1 MFDLFDQ
8 AHGLLACVSAPSTR
22 LLVVPATA
30 HGGVA
35 HQLLWLLA
43 RRLAREGE
51 QVLVVDGMASEAA
64 GTGLRAL
71 LDTAPD
77 TSPGGPAG
85 APVPWP
91 GDWTE
96 DVVAGVHILPARR
109 GLLQLANQAH
119 GQPAGGTLR
128 RLAQALPS
136 GVFVLLTAPA
146 DLLAVLLQGTAA
158 RPLVPL
164 DAQPRSLVEAY
175 NAAKVLLQAG
185 ELSPV
190 WVPMASSSRF
200 AGGRGLDALDAPV
213 AALAQCART
222 HLGVDVQIWPVA
234 YDESRDTPA
243 DRVPEPWWFKVLD
256 SALAVTSDSWASGP
270 HPTAEVAA
278 EPDSRRC

>member
-1 MFDLFDQ
+1 MFDLYNQ
-8 AHGLLACVSAPSTR
+8 AHGLQACSPAQPTR

-51 QVLVVDGMASEAA
+51 QVLVLDGMASEAA
-64 GTGLRAL
+64 GTGLKSLLEAPRA
-71 LDTAPD
+71 
-77 TSPGGPAG
+77 

-96 DVVAGVHILPARR
+96 DAVAGVHIMPGRL
-109 GLLQLANQAH
+109 GLLQLGNQAH
-119 GQPAGGTLR
+119 GQVTGATVS
-128 RLAQALPS
+128 RLIQALPQ
-136 GVFVLLTAPA
+136 GVFVLLTAPVEV
-146 DLLAVLLQGTAA
+146 LAVVLQGTAA

-164 DAQPRSLVEAY
+164 DAQPRTLVEAY

-185 ELSPV
+185 ELLPV
-190 WVPMASSSRF
+190 LVPMAP
-200 AGGRGLDALDAPV
+200 AGRNNRGGLHALDAPV
-213 AALAQCART
+213 QALAQCART
-222 HLGVDVQIWPVA
+222 HLGVDLQIWPVA

-243 DRVPEPWWFKVLD
+243 NRVPEPWWFKVLD
-256 SALAVTSDSWASGP
+256 SALTVASDVVP
-270 HPTAEVAA
+270 HDLRQPAEVAA